1 MGVGLPSPPPG
12 EQFLVQSRRL
22 REWGVWRSL
31 GAGKGVVGRA
41 LWDGSVGAS
50 WWAGTLRMGF

>member
-12 EQFLVQSRRL
+12 EQFLVHSRRI

-31 GAGKGVVGRA
+31 GAGEGWAEHYGMVVWGLVRG
-41 LWDGSVGAS
+41 LV
-50 WWAGTLRMGF
+50 L